1 VNDLHIDLAFASLFV
16 ALAAVALLTIRN
28 R

>member
-16 ALAAVALLTIRN
+16 ALAAVAMLTIRN